1 MPDWLDSAVYP
12 TPLFVSFR
20 FGNSIDPKRKHDDDE
35 RNEEADDGATDDG
48 LTQMDIGI

>member
-1 MPDWLDSAVYP
+1 MKLCARLAVYP
-12 TPLFVSFR
+12 VSFR
-20 FGNSIDPKRKHDDDE
+20 FGNSFDQKRKHDDVE